1 MIPFMALTPGGGRSP
16 RTQPPPSPPTNGQHR
31 PTRDRRA
38 PPPTSRVASFSVLR
52 WGVLIGGLVII
63 ADLTAQAASQ
73 RTASPDDLVAIGT
86 TDDIVNYVLFSLLG
100 ILVVRETGLMYLGAI
115 AGVFASLLDAIVVAT
130 AASMAPPSGP
140 EITLEEYFIKNLAIG
155 TLFAGLS
162 GVVYVVV
169 QRWSGGRR
177 SR

>member
-1 MIPFMALTPGGGRSP
+1 MMPFMALTPGGGRSP
-16 RTQPPPSPPTNGQHR
+16 STQPPPSPPTNGQHR
-31 PTRDRRA
+31 PTRDRRV
-38 PPPTSRVASFSVLR
+38 PPVSRLASVSVLR

-63 ADLTAQAASQ
+63 ADLTAQAVSQ
-73 RTASPDDLVAIGT
+73 RTVSQDDLLAIGT
-86 TDDIVNYVLFSLLG
+86 TDDIVNYVLFSILG
-100 ILVVRETGLMYLGAI
+100 ILVT
-115 AGVFASLLDAIVVAT
+115 AT
-130 AASMAPPSGP
+130 SMAPPSGP
-140 EITLEEYFIKNLAIG
+140 EVTIEEYFIKNLAIG

>member
-16 RTQPPPSPPTNGQHR
+16 STQPPPSPPTNGQHR
-31 PTRDRRA
+31 PTRDRRV
-38 PPPTSRVASFSVLR
+38 PPPTSRGASFSVLR

-63 ADLTAQAASQ
+63 ADLTAQAVSQ
-73 RTASPDDLVAIGT
+73 RTPSPDDLTAIGT
-86 TDDIVNYVLFSLLG
+86 ADDIVNFILFSILG
-100 ILVVRETGLMYLGAI
+100 IVVVRESGLIYLGAV

-130 AASMAPPSGP
+130 AASMAPPLGP
-140 EITLEEYFIKNLAIG
+140 EVAIEEYFVRNLAIG

-162 GVVYVVV
+162 GVVYMVV
-169 QRWSGGRR
+169 QRWSGGRP